1 MPPPPGAPL
10 LLAHRG
16 YRPAG
21 PENSA
26 RSVLEAFRRC
36 DGAEVD
42 VVVTADGSPVLRH
55 DDRLASGVPVRALSL
70 AELRRLTAGDDDT
83 CPHAGDVL
91 AALSRAGAR
100 GLLDV
105 ELKVPGA
112 ARALWP
118 HRAHLGLA
126 AFTSFFATE
135 VLEARALFPEV
146 PAGLLC
152 AYGVPRFVPPGST
165 FLAIRQATLAAVRAA
180 HPTTP
185 LYAWTLNDAAA
196 VARARAAGA
205 VVWIGDDVDRLRVWR
220 DAP

>member
-1 MPPPPGAPL
+1 MAQPL

-16 YRPAG
+16 DRAAG

-26 RSVLEAFRRC
+26 RSVLAAFRRC

-42 VVVTADGSPVLRH
+42 VLVTADGEPILRH
-55 DDRLASGVPVRALSL
+55 DDRLASGAPVRALSL
-70 AELRRLTAGDDDT
+70 AEVRRLAGDDEDT

-91 AALSRAGAR
+91 AALARAGAT

-112 ARALWP
+112 ARALLP
-118 HRAHLGLA
+118 YRAHLGLV

-135 VLEARALFPEV
+135 VLDALALFPER

-152 AYGVPRFVPPGST
+152 AYGVPRFVPPGSSL
-165 FLAIRQATLAAVRAA
+165 LAIRQAMLEPVRASF
-180 HPTTP
+180 PTLP
-185 LYAWTLNDAAA
+185 LYAWTLNDAEA
-196 VARARAAGA
+196 VARARAVGA
-205 VVWIGDDVDRLRVWR
+205 VVWIGDDVERLRAWR
-220 DAP
+220 DGG